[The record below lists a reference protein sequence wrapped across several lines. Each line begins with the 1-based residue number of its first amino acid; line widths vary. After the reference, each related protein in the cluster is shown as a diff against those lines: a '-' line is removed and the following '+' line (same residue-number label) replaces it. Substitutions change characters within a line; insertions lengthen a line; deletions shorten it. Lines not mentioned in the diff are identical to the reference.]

1 MREKGA
7 GYARWATVYNLKQM
21 SKTLLFLRDHNI
33 DSLDQ
38 LHALASERSAKRDE
52 LLSSIQDAEK
62 RLAEIA
68 TLKKHIINYS
78 KTRST
83 YDAYRKAGYS
93 KKFFEAHREEIT
105 LHKAAKQ
112 AFDELGVRKI
122 PRVKELSAEYAELLS
137 GKKAVYAEYRKVKE
151 EAQELLIAERN
162 VNSLYEAEKKDEP
175 ELGKGEKQH

>member
-1 MREKGA
+1 
-7 GYARWATVYNLKQM
+7 M

-38 LHALASERSAKRDE
+38 LHALASEKSAKRDE
-52 LLSSIQDAEK
+52 LLSSIQASEK

-83 YDAYRKAGYS
+83 YEAYWKAGYS
-93 KKFFEAHREEIT
+93 RKFFEAHREEIT

-112 AFDELGVRKI
+112 AFDELGVWKI
-122 PRVKELSAEYAELLS
+122 PKVKELSAEYAELLS

-162 VNSLYEAEKKDEP
+162 VSSLYEAEKKDEP
-175 ELGKGEKQH
+175 ELRKEEKLH

>member
-1 MREKGA
+1 
-7 GYARWATVYNLKQM
+7 M

-52 LLSSIQDAEK
+52 LLSSIQEAEK

-83 YDAYRKAGYS
+83 YEAYRKAGYS